1 MNILALNFLDH
12 GAKIMRIIVFFLIF
26 FNFTGKAFAWK
37 PGQSFGKLIKDTAK
51 DIDKGPLG
59 DVGRGVEHLGKE
71 VTGVNSDNRTKEAR
85 KAKASAEAKN
95 KLLIEKSTLDTEV
108 SNIDK
113 EIRTLNI
120 SIAEK
125 KEQKKQLL
133 QNNKDIEKIIKN
145 DTTLNILETI
155 FESFEKVKN
164 IVRFYISENDEELKD
179 LPPLEMWKRLIDSY
193 GEDVKEQFPESDET
207 VSTIKKTFEQLK
219 ILEASQ
225 AQLVDD
231 INGLIMSPDFIEL
244 RTNFMNLNIS
254 LMDIQLKQSAKVE
267 LLTDLIDDLTKKLT
281 DKKASKE
288 KLVNQ
293 LKTINKSLGI
303 K

>member
-1 MNILALNFLDH
+1 
-12 GAKIMRIIVFFLIF
+12 MRIIVFFLIF